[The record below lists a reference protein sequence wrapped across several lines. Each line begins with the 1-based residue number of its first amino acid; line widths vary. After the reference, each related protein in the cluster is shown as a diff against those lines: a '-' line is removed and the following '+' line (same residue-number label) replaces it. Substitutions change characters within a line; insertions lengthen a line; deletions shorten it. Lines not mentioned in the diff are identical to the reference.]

1 MDRTKDNEF
10 PSSSILHA
18 NKRLLEL
25 DLDFLERR
33 GGNTITY
40 EGAEGGSKEED
51 SPADTLD
58 RVKVIFL
65 GAPGVGKTSII
76 RQFVWSEFSEEYRP
90 TERRETFYPSVVLAD
105 RLYELKITDLPT
117 IPYFP
122 VSSHLEWTDFRY
134 YGLRSATAYVLVF
147 DLSNQDTFQYIR
159 TLREQI
165 YEARDMRGVPL
176 LVVGNKQD
184 ELSQTV
190 ASGTSY
196 RDIVNLVRKH
206 WRCGYVECSARF
218 NCRVVQIVYR
228 GLTIPE
234 VIALLPREGNSPS
247 AEAVFWLLLT
257 GDVPT
262 QQQTASLIA
271 DWTSRRKKCTEW
283 WSGPRGETI
292 ASVLRSMPETIT
304 PLHRLSVAL
313 TIFDVSKQAKEAKRH
328 GAMPYTYWEYTY
340 EDGMEFLATLP
351 AIIGLIARGQTLT
364 NVSGDGDWTQFLLDC
379 LNNESFDGR
388 KSSIAD
394 FLRLYI
400 TLNADD
406 DGGAPIAHVTQI
418 LGLTDLHINE
428 VLASSVL
435 AHIDEPKS
443 GTMFEW
449 KELQTK
455 IKNTLGRTW
464 TEHALKTCVLNL
476 WSRDKLTGHR
486 EADFCDPRYTA
497 LLHYAKQYLSDNSEV
512 KLSQDITRILRS
524 TMGRPKRKEVYP
536 EQNALAPVIFQYYG
550 LEDMRLNQT
559 ILYMARALG
568 AIASIIWTTVVNAPV
583 EHPISR
589 CTHSYIETIRDDNA
603 KKRKGRRTRK

>member
-1 MDRTKDNEF
+1 MLRLSRGLRCHRVHMFVPWDGRKSCVMQFPGDGQASFGTGERHVLTVSRTRGE
-10 PSSSILHA
+10 PSTSTNLKEALCEKIPVHHD
-18 NKRLLEL
+18 LLRN
-25 DLDFLERR
+25 FRFHF
-33 GGNTITY
+33 G
-40 EGAEGGSKEED
+40 
-51 SPADTLD
+51 
-58 RVKVIFL
+58 
-65 GAPGVGKTSII
+65 
-76 RQFVWSEFSEEYRP
+76 
-90 TERRETFYPSVVLAD
+90 PSVVSQITVED
-105 RLYELKITDLPT
+105 LYAGLSDVKTIVRETSELDP
-117 IPYFP
+117 
-122 VSSHLEWTDFRY
+122 
-134 YGLRSATAYVLVF
+134 
-147 DLSNQDTFQYIR
+147 
-159 TLREQI
+159 
-165 YEARDMRGVPL
+165 
-176 LVVGNKQD
+176 
-184 ELSQTV
+184 
-190 ASGTSY
+190 
-196 RDIVNLVRKH
+196 KH
-206 WRCGYVECSARF
+206 G
-218 NCRVVQIVYR
+218 IVYR

-364 NVSGDGDWTQFLLDC
+364 NVSGDGDWVQFLLDC

-497 LLHYAKQYLSDNSEV
+497 LLHYAKQYLSDNSDV